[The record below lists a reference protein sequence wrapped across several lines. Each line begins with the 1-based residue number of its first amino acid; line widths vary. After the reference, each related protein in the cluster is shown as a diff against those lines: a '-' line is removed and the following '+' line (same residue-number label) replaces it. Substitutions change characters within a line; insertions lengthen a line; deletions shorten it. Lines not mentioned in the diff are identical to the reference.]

1 MYDYNRNYK
10 EKERFRERNRQDD
23 IKEGWYVMYK
33 YVSQLNNLIKKDY
46 SNEYFISIVH
56 QLNYQIE
63 SELKSKNLPIQNK
76 YMDIWIQYV
85 NSFNNA
91 FKNKKD
97 YLINGYVRDLE
108 YSIKKNLIK

>member
-1 MYDYNRNYK
+1 MYNYK
-10 EKERFRERNRQDD
+10 ENLKERNRQDD

-56 QLNYQIE
+56 QLNNQILG
-63 SELKSKNLPIQNK
+63 ELKTKNLPIQNK

-97 YLINGYVRDLE
+97 YLINGYVRNLE